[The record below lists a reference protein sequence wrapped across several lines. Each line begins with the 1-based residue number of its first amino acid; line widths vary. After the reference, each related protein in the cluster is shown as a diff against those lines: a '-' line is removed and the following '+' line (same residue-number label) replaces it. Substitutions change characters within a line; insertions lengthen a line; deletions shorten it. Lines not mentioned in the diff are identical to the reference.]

1 MYKSIVISAL
11 LFTYG
16 LYAQA
21 QSKQERA
28 YQEEAD
34 QVKKEIQDVK
44 DPAFAQTAIPEKY
57 QHESAVILAL
67 KFSLDADHSRRKDHI
82 TTTLHE
88 RVKIQDKA
96 ALEEYSEFNIQKLK
110 SSSWYRGYKLAS
122 FMGIRVIKP
131 NGQQHNIDMND
142 AVSVKDEKNDKKQ
155 KIAIA
160 DLEVGDI
167 IDYYVRINKDAAN
180 WFTNPD
186 PLDYSIGEKYPILDF
201 SLDVRIFRKMGVSWR
216 YLNDDSAMLKHTKE
230 DEDYVFTI
238 HKKDVPKITDERWLY
253 PNRSLPTLRLT
264 YNGPREFVN
273 GVNEED
279 IQEYLTFQIISKGPQ
294 YAAGATIMKEF
305 PDVLRNYRK
314 VNNKPDMSKREIA
327 ELAYYYIRYAALY
340 REQPGTGAD
349 IEVGQNRKLY
359 SPRAHFV
366 ANAFRQLLLK
376 YDIETDLAAAV
387 PRSVGTLQ
395 DAVSL
400 DDLEYFIIAKP
411 DDKPMYCYLGSM
423 FSYPDELPTGLEG
436 QEAYSVSVTGS
447 KGAKRE
453 SFKKITLPVSTAAQN
468 LDAEKLNITFNAE
481 NPQQLIIDRIIRTKG
496 QYRYQYVA
504 LLLYEDMLREE
515 RHTLSMS
522 TSLQQDL
529 YADGSNRKR
538 FAEYQAAFEKARKDM
553 DETVNESI
561 AGDYNTKP
569 TNVSYYKIAEQG
581 LESQHK
587 PFTMQQTFTMDGFV
601 KKAGNN
607 YMLDIGK
614 LITGQIE
621 LAPEE
626 RKRTY
631 DVYMPFARTVS
642 YEVYVN
648 IPDGYTLEG
657 VENLNKS
664 VINSTGQFVSSA
676 KIAGN
681 KLVLNITKIYN
692 HPYEAVGN
700 WDQMMAFMDAASD
713 FTKQKVLLKKM

>member
-11 LFTYG
+11 LFTSG

-34 QVKKEIQDVK
+34 QVKKEIQNAK
-44 DPAFAQTAIPEKY
+44 DSAFMQMAIPEKY
-57 QHESAVILAL
+57 QNESAVILAM

-110 SSSWYRGYKLAS
+110 SSSWYRGYKLVS

-131 NGQQHNIDMND
+131 NGQQRDIDMND

-155 KIAIA
+155 KIAIS

-201 SLDVRIFRKMGVSWR
+201 SLDIRIFKKMGVSWR
-216 YLNDDSAMLKHTKE
+216 YLNDDSAVLKRTKE
-230 DEDYVFTI
+230 DEDYVFAI

-264 YNGPREFVN
+264 YNGVRDITN

-279 IQEYLTFQIISKGPQ
+279 IQEYLTYQIISVGAQ
-294 YAAGATIMKEF
+294 YAAMATILKEF
-305 PDVLRNYRK
+305 PDVLSNYKK
-314 VNNKPDMSKREIA
+314 VNNKREMSKREIA

-340 REQPGTGAD
+340 REQGGIGAD

-376 YDIETDLAAAV
+376 YDIDTDLAAAV

-411 DDKPMYCYLGSM
+411 DDQPMYCYLGSM
-423 FSYPDELPTGLEG
+423 FSFPDELPTGLEG
-436 QEAYSVSVTGS
+436 QDAYSVSVTGS
-447 KGAKRE
+447 KGAKKE

-481 NPQQLIIDRIIRTKG
+481 NPQQLNIDRMIRVKG
-496 QYRYQYVA
+496 QYRYQYVEM
-504 LLLYEDMLREE
+504 LLYEDMLQEE
-515 RHTLSMS
+515 RKTLSMP
-522 TSLQQDL
+522 TSFEHDL
-529 YADGSNRKR
+529 SADGSNRKR
-538 FAEYQAAFEKARKDM
+538 FAEYQAAFGKARKDL
-553 DETVNESI
+553 DETVNDNI
-561 AGDYNTKP
+561 ATDYNVKP
-569 TNVSYYKIAEQG
+569 TAVSYYKVADQG
-581 LESQHK
+581 LEKQNK
-587 PFTMQQTFTMDGFV
+587 PFTMHQTFTMDGFV

-631 DVYMPFARTVS
+631 DVHMAFPRTVS

-648 IPDGYTLEG
+648 IPEGYTLEG

-664 VINSTGQFVSSA
+664 VINSTGQFVSSG
-676 KIAGN
+676 KIEGN

-692 HPYEAVGN
+692 HQHETVGS
-700 WDQMMAFMDAASD
+700 WDQMMAFMDAAAD
-713 FTKQKVLLKKM
+713 FTKQKVLLKKI

>member
-11 LFTYG
+11 LFTSG

-28 YQEEAD
+28 YQEEAE
-34 QVKKEIQDVK
+34 QVKKEIQDAS
-44 DPAFAQTAIPEKY
+44 DPAFAQTSIPEKY
-57 QHESAVILAL
+57 QNESAVILAM
-67 KFSLDADHSRRKDHI
+67 KFSLDADHSHRKDHI

-110 SSSWYRGYKLAS
+110 SSSWYRGYKLVS

-131 NGQQHNIDMND
+131 NGQQRNIDMND

-155 KIAIA
+155 KIAIS

-167 IDYYVRINKDAAN
+167 IDYYVRINKDAAK

-201 SLDVRIFRKMGVSWR
+201 SLDIRIFKKMGVSWR
-216 YLNDDSAMLKHTKE
+216 YLNDDSATLKRTKE
-230 DEDYVFTI
+230 DEDYVFAI

-264 YNGPREFVN
+264 YNGVKEMVN
-273 GVNEED
+273 GVNEKN
-279 IQEYLTFQIISKGPQ
+279 IQEYLTYQIISVGAQ
-294 YAAGATIMKEF
+294 YVTLAIIQKEF
-305 PDVLRNYRK
+305 PDVLSNYK
-314 VNNKPDMSKREIA
+314 NVNNKPEMSKREIA

-340 REQPGTGAD
+340 REQPSLGAD

-366 ANAFRQLLLK
+366 VNALRQLLLK
-376 YDIETDLAAAV
+376 YDIDTDLAAAV
-387 PRSVGTLQ
+387 PRSIGTLQ

-423 FSYPDELPTGLEG
+423 FSYPDEVPTGLEG
-436 QEAYSVSVTGS
+436 QEAYTVSVTGS
-447 KGAKRE
+447 KGAKKE
-453 SFKKITLPVSTAAQN
+453 SFKKITLPVSTAEQN
-468 LDAEKLNITFNAE
+468 LEAEKLNVTFNAE
-481 NPQQLIIDRIIRTKG
+481 NPQQLTIDRIIRAKG
-496 QYRYQYVA
+496 QYRYQYA
-504 LLLYEDMLREE
+504 EMLLYEDMLQEE
-515 RHTLSMS
+515 RKTLSMS
-522 TSLQQDL
+522 TSFEHDL
-529 YADGSNRKR
+529 YADGGNRKR
-538 FAEYQAAFEKARKDM
+538 FAEYQAAFAKARRDM
-553 DETVNESI
+553 DETVKENI
-561 AGDYNTKP
+561 ASDYNTKP
-569 TNVSYYKIAEQG
+569 AAVSYYKVADQG
-581 LESQHK
+581 LEKQHK
-587 PFTMQQTFTMDGFV
+587 PFTMHQTFTMDGFV

-614 LITGQIE
+614 LISGQIE
-621 LAPEE
+621 LTPEE

-631 DVYMPFARTVS
+631 DVYMAFARTVS
-642 YEVYVN
+642 YEIYVN
-648 IPDGYTLEG
+648 IPAGYTLEG
-657 VENLNKS
+657 LEHLNKS
-664 VINSTGQFVSSA
+664 VINTAGQFVSNA
-676 KIAGN
+676 TTEGN
-681 KLVLNITKIYN
+681 KVILRITKTYN

-700 WDQMMAFMDAASD
+700 WGQMMAFMDAAAD
-713 FTKQKVLLKKM
+713 FTKQKVLLKKI